1 MGDSPGLGVS
11 AVHVIVNSYETGEE
25 ETGEDN
31 TGC

>member
-1 MGDSPGLGVS
+1 MGDSPGLSVS
-11 AVHVIVNSYETGEE
+11 VVHVIVYSYETGE